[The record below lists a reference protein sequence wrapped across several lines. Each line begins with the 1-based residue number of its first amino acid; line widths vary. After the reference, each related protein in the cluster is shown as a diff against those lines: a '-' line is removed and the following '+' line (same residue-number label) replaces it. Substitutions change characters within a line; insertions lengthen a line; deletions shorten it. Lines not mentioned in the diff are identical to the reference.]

1 MRHNMSERVRIQ
13 GLGPFQY
20 AAEVHEGQDTTH
32 HKVTL
37 SQGFLDDLLVPD
49 ADPADV
55 VAETVHYL
63 LDSEPGVAIADDV
76 DLDHLSNHDHD
87 YLPELRARLLG

>member
-1 MRHNMSERVRIQ
+1 MSERVRIRQ
-13 GLGPFQY
+13 LDSLDY

-32 HKVTL
+32 HKIIL

-55 VAETVHYL
+55 VKETVHYL
-63 LDSEPGVAIADDV
+63 LDREPGVAIPHDV
-76 DLDHLSNHDHD
+76 NLDHLGNHDHD
-87 YLPELRARLLG
+87 YLPELRARLLD